1 MQEKQGAKGPP
12 AAASRS
18 GVTPA
23 ARDSA
28 SADATPA
35 PAYTGQDLKDM
46 FAAAASWLEKSAPD
60 INALNVFPV
69 PDGDCGTNMLLTM
82 RSTLE
87 EAYRAPDGNAGAVA
101 QAMARGALMG
111 ARGNSGVILSQVFR
125 GLARGLEGRAS
136 FSARDFAEALVR
148 GSTAAYKA
156 LTHPV
161 EGTILTVARE
171 ASAAARE
178 ASAGNRDLVPV
189 MEATVAAARES
200 VARTPTLLP
209 QLKQAGVVDAGGQG
223 LYVLLEGAL
232 HHLKGETDLIKDRRP
247 EVVPSSIPL
256 GPRSPHLMTEKEE
269 PYGYCTEFV
278 LQGRRKL
285 DAEKIKKS
293 LAGQGKSLIVA
304 GDGDLVHVHIHTF
317 DPGRVLHQAAAMGAL
332 HEIKIQNMD
341 DQHKQY
347 AEMVKAQAPQPEIAT
362 VAVVSGDGLGRVFRS
377 LGAGAIVPGGQT
389 MNPSTQEMLQAVESV
404 PQQKVIILPNNENV
418 VPAARQVQELTSKKV
433 KVVPTRTI
441 PQGVAALL
449 AFNYDADLKANAAA
463 MESALPSVKTL
474 EVTRAVRTANIGDVR
489 ISNRQAIGFVD
500 GDLAATGDKP
510 AGVLVDMLGKMDTGQ
525 SEIVTVYYGQG
536 VRRSEAE
543 AVAEAI
549 RKKLPLLE
557 VELVYGGQPHYP
569 YVASVE

>member
-1 MQEKQGAKGPP
+1 MQEKQRAKGPAP
-12 AAASRS
+12 VSRRSGTEPAGKDAAKDPASAAA
-18 GVTPA
+18 T
-23 ARDSA
+23 
-28 SADATPA
+28 
-35 PAYTGQDLKDM
+35 YTGQDLRDM
-46 FAAAASWLEKSAPD
+46 FTTATSWLEKSAPD

-87 EAYRAPDGNAGAVA
+87 EAYRAPDGNAGVVA

-111 ARGNSGVILSQVFR
+111 ARGNSGVILSQIFR
-125 GLARGLEGRAS
+125 GLARGLEGRDS
-136 FSARDFAEALVR
+136 FSARDFAEALGR
-148 GSTAAYKA
+148 GSTVAYKA

-161 EGTILTVARE
+161 EGTILTVVRE

-178 ASAGNRDLVPV
+178 ASAGSRDLVPV

-209 QLKQAGVVDAGGQG
+209 ALKQAGVVDAGGQG

-232 HHLKGETDLIKDRRP
+232 HHLRGETDFIRDRRP
-247 EVVPSSIPL
+247 EVVASSIPL
-256 GPRSPHLMTEKEE
+256 GSRSAHLAIEKEE

-285 DAEKIKKS
+285 DPERMKKS
-293 LAGQGKSLIVA
+293 LASHGKSLIVA
-304 GDGDLVHVHIHTF
+304 GDEDLVHVHIHTF
-317 DPGRVLHQAAAMGAL
+317 DPGRVLHRAAAMGTL

-362 VAVVSGDGLGRVFRS
+362 VAVVSGDGLGQVFRS

-389 MNPSTQEMLQAVESV
+389 MNPSTRDMLQAVESV

-474 EVTRAVRTANIGDVR
+474 EVTRAVRTAKIGDVK
-489 ISNRQAIGFVD
+489 IGNRQAIGFVD

-510 AGVLVDMLGKMDTGQ
+510 AGVLVDLLGKMDTSQ
-525 SEIVTVYYGQG
+525 SEIVTIYYGQAT
-536 VRRSEAE
+536 RRSEAE
-543 AVAEAI
+543 AVAEAV
-549 RKKLPLLE
+549 RKKLPRLE
-557 VELVYGGQPHYP
+557 VELVYGGQPHYH
-569 YVASVE
+569 YIASVE